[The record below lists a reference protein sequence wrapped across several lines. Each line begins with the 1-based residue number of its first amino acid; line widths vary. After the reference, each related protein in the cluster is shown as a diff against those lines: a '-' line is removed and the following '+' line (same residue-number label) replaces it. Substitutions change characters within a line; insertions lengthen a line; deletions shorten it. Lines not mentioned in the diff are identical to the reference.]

1 MKLLCQKIKSHMCLE
16 IFQSTNET
24 NRRGQGVLFQR
35 FLACEQ
41 ALPLGD
47 IVKSRRTRGTREETR
62 KRETGSGTSR
72 LRRSLSRLASLARI
86 GERKLIEN
94 GTPTVPMVPLLRI
107 HNWQVSSA
115 TLGHCYSQY
124 HR

>member
-62 KRETGSGTSR
+62 KWGTEGGGGAVPRSR
-72 LRRSLSRLASLARI
+72 DSLHSP
-86 GERKLIEN
+86 E
-94 GTPTVPMVPLLRI
+94 
-107 HNWQVSSA
+107 
-115 TLGHCYSQY
+115 
-124 HR
+124 

>member
-1 MKLLCQKIKSHMCLE
+1 MKLLCQKIKSHMWLE

-72 LRRSLSRLASLARI
+72 TRFTRPNRRK
-86 GERKLIEN
+86 EVDRKWYPNVKSEKLGFEN
-94 GTPTVPMVPLLRI
+94 FFLEWPKGR
-107 HNWQVSSA
+107 
-115 TLGHCYSQY
+115 
-124 HR
+124 

>member
-1 MKLLCQKIKSHMCLE
+1 MWLE

-47 IVKSRRTRGTREETR
+47 IVKSRRTRGTRGTREETR

-94 GTPTVPMVPLLRI
+94 GTPTSKVK
-107 HNWQVSSA
+107 N
-115 TLGHCYSQY
+115 
-124 HR
+124 

>member
-62 KRETGSGTSR
+62 KRETGNGTSR

-94 GTPTVPMVPLLRI
+94 GTPTSKVK
-107 HNWQVSSA
+107 N
-115 TLGHCYSQY
+115 
-124 HR
+124 

>member
-62 KRETGSGTSR
+62 KRGTKR
-72 LRRSLSRLASLARI
+72 GGGGYLALATRFTRPNRRK
-86 GERKLIEN
+86 EVDRKWYPNVKSEKLGFEN
-94 GTPTVPMVPLLRI
+94 FFLEWPKGR
-107 HNWQVSSA
+107 
-115 TLGHCYSQY
+115 
-124 HR
+124 

>member
-1 MKLLCQKIKSHMCLE
+1 MCLE

-47 IVKSRRTRGTREETR
+47 IVKSRRTRGTREETQKRGTGGGGGGWWWRYLAASPLALATRFTRPNRR
-62 KRETGSGTSR
+62 KEVD
-72 LRRSLSRLASLARI
+72 
-86 GERKLIEN
+86 RKWYPNVKSEKLGFEN
-94 GTPTVPMVPLLRI
+94 FFLEWPKGR
-107 HNWQVSSA
+107 
-115 TLGHCYSQY
+115 
-124 HR
+124 

>member
-16 IFQSTNET
+16 IFQSTNDT

-62 KRETGSGTSR
+62 KRGTGGRYLAASPLALATR
-72 LRRSLSRLASLARI
+72 FARPNRRK
-86 GERKLIEN
+86 EVDRKWYPNVNKCSEKLGFEN
-94 GTPTVPMVPLLRI
+94 FFLEWPKGR
-107 HNWQVSSA
+107 
-115 TLGHCYSQY
+115 
-124 HR
+124 

>member
-35 FLACEQ
+35 LLACEQ

-62 KRETGSGTSR
+62 KRGTEGGGGGT
-72 LRRSLSRLASLARI
+72 SLSRLASLARI

-94 GTPTVPMVPLLRI
+94 GTPTSKVK
-107 HNWQVSSA
+107 N
-115 TLGHCYSQY
+115 
-124 HR
+124 

>member
-1 MKLLCQKIKSHMCLE
+1 MCLE

-62 KRETGSGTSR
+62 KRGTQGEGGGYTPGGAVPRSR
-72 LRRSLSRLASLARI
+72 DSLHSP
-86 GERKLIEN
+86 E
-94 GTPTVPMVPLLRI
+94 
-107 HNWQVSSA
+107 
-115 TLGHCYSQY
+115 
-124 HR
+124 